1 MGSSN
6 GSLPPHSQNDGP
18 ETASKK
24 IDEPLEQD
32 TDHHSAMPKDADE
45 TSPPARRNH
54 VSARSNMAL
63 DGARLSCCTHVSDG
77 EPYGHVRKFC
87 RDGCRPS
94 IILDCESRRARE
106 AQTPETK
113 ARPAEDS
120 VRSMAGSRPSR
131 AVDDILRMA
140 GLDQSSL
147 QKLSGRAS
155 GTGSEATY
163 IFSPRHP
170 ETACYMFRRED
181 AEAEDSYEFEHVP
194 VKAVHGFGRSAYL
207 MAMAQAECNEDEATG
222 LSPRNER
229 TPQGPTSKTGKAE
242 SRPSAPSASS
252 GDGWPRSCEQ
262 QGGDDSGSRD
272 IGVTIRRVLSQ
283 LRVAAERRSIFHPN
297 DGEGGP
303 LYLVS
308 ERDVAHAMT
317 LALSEPRRCPKF
329 SASTSC
335 LPKLHS
341 RTKAIMP
348 SPPAAAEP
356 ATTISLPQTSFSS
369 LGVVSDMDSTR
380 APTTRA
386 TVVSRQSA
394 TEIVWAENE
403 GYRRFS
409 TSSRN
414 ASEPFP
420 SIRWRCHSPPSEPDT
435 PYATQGC
442 PLLQDATRR
451 NGSSTEGSQT
461 LSLIDDASMTS
472 FPELPRRQCT
482 NEWLNPPASME
493 QINKGLPSD
502 LYRMGIDA
510 HGDGSSLEPGAHRV
524 QGLQELA
531 VDAMRCNQ
539 TLFSG
544 DPFQHV
550 GAHRTGDGAASA
562 SRMGS
567 SIGSAAHRRRSSHLV
582 DAAGRATW
590 HAESSDGL
598 IPVILD
604 RLRKSEQRMF
614 NDESNDTNKNNK
626 SSSSSSS
633 RSSRQHQYCHRHT
646 RKHHHHHRPD
656 CAGRRAPANTP
667 RGRRVSI
674 RADGEGLRHR
684 SDDVCSEDN
693 RPHVCADEMD
703 DGSTGPE

>member
-6 GSLPPHSQNDGP
+6 GSLPPLRQNDGP
-18 ETASKK
+18 ETASK
-24 IDEPLEQD
+24 IDEPLDQD
-32 TDHHSAMPKDADE
+32 TDHSAMPKDADE
-45 TSPPARRNH
+45 ATPLARRGH

-77 EPYGHVRKFC
+77 EPFGHVRKYC

-94 IILDCESRRARE
+94 TILDCEARHARE
-106 AQTPETK
+106 AQTPEGK
-113 ARPAEDS
+113 AKPAEDS
-120 VRSMAGSRPSR
+120 AKSMAGCRASR
-131 AVDDILRMA
+131 AVDDILRMT
-140 GLDQSSL
+140 GLDQSPL
-147 QKLSGRAS
+147 QKSSRRGSGV
-155 GTGSEATY
+155 GSEAIY

-170 ETACYMFRRED
+170 ETACYMYRRED

-207 MAMAQAECNEDEATG
+207 MAMSQAECNEDMATG
-222 LSPRNER
+222 PSPRNER
-229 TPQGPTSKTGKAE
+229 TPQGPTSKTEQPE
-242 SRPSAPSASS
+242 SRPSPPSASL
-252 GDGWPRSCEQ
+252 GDGGCEQ
-262 QGGDDSGSRD
+262 QGHGSGSRD
-272 IGVTIRRVLSQ
+272 IDNTIKRVLSQ

-308 ERDVAHAMT
+308 ERDVARAIT
-317 LALSEPRRCPKF
+317 LALSGPCRCTKF
-329 SASTSC
+329 SASTTC
-335 LPKLHS
+335 LPKLSS
-341 RTKAIMP
+341 RNNAIMP

-356 ATTISLPQTSFSS
+356 ATTISVPQTSFSS
-369 LGVVSDMDSTR
+369 LGCGSDVDNMR

-420 SIRWRCHSPPSEPDT
+420 SISWRCHSPPSEPDA
-435 PYATQGC
+435 PYANPGC
-442 PLLQDATRR
+442 PLLPNAARR
-451 NGSSTEGSQT
+451 NGSSTDGSQT

-493 QINKGLPSD
+493 QLNKGLPSD

-510 HGDGSSLEPGAHRV
+510 HGDGTSLEPAAHRI

-531 VDAMRCNQ
+531 VNAMRCNQ

-550 GAHRTGDGAASA
+550 GGAHRTGDGAASA

-567 SIGSAAHRRRSSHLV
+567 SIGSAAHRRRSSHLI
-582 DAAGRATW
+582 DAAGRPTW
-590 HAESSDGL
+590 NADSPDGL

-604 RLRKSEQRMF
+604 RLRKSGQRMF
-614 NDESNDTNKNNK
+614 NN

-633 RSSRQHQYCHRHT
+633 QHHYCHRHN

-674 RADGEGLRHR
+674 RADSVGRRHR

-693 RPHVCADEMD
+693 RPHMCADEMD